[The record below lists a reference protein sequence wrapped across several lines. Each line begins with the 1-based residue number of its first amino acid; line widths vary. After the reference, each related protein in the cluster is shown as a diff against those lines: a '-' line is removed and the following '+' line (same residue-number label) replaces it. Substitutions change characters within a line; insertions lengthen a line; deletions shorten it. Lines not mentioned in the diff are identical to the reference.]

1 MFKFGFDEENE
12 NEAVGSPGACAQDLE
27 WLAAEEVHLTERAI
41 AAGGKPVKKVN
52 LVSYGQLQLTY
63 VATDDAVAS
72 LAELPGQE
80 LIAEAETLRSDLL
93 PAKYEGGLKI
103 WECTHDLANFL
114 ASQPDASLSGRKVLD
129 LGCGAGLLGLLAAS
143 QGASEVHFQDYNVSV
158 LASVTSQ
165 NVFLNAKENAATRLR
180 FFAGDWQ
187 SYLLLTD
194 EEFKEE
200 ESKFDCILSSE
211 TIYNPSNHAK
221 LYSVF
226 KKRLKI
232 NGTVFLAAKTYY
244 FGVGGGLRQFEQ
256 LLEEDGVMESS
267 VCWKCSEG
275 VQREILKITFKTK

>member
-12 NEAVGSPGACAQDLE
+12 NEASCDFPAVGSPGACAQDLE

-143 QGASEVHFQDYNVSV
+143 QGASEVHFQDYMTRTYTKKTHRAGISEDSIKRALIDVFNNTRSSRSVPAQTSNTSKSNQENSWENV
-158 LASVTSQ
+158 
-165 NVFLNAKENAATRLR
+165 
-180 FFAGDWQ
+180 
-187 SYLLLTD
+187 
-194 EEFKEE
+194 
-200 ESKFDCILSSE
+200 
-211 TIYNPSNHAK
+211 
-221 LYSVF
+221 
-226 KKRLKI
+226 
-232 NGTVFLAAKTYY
+232 
-244 FGVGGGLRQFEQ
+244 
-256 LLEEDGVMESS
+256 
-267 VCWKCSEG
+267 
-275 VQREILKITFKTK
+275 